1 MGDVLG
7 KVLRVLLR
15 RLLVGGRAVT
25 GSDSEELSESESE
38 SNESARQEKALGLA
52 KREVTVGNKV
62 LSVLGRVRVG
72 LVLSCLWISACLALS
87 VRSTDG
93 KEEKKDT
100 VARGID
106 QETEGLRDSGEEH
119 RTDEEGGVGLAARAR
134 TRLGLSPSD
143 LRLGKAGEA
152 CMLVSS

>member
-1 MGDVLG
+1 MLG

-25 GSDSEELSESESE
+25 GSDSDGLSESESE
-38 SNESARQEKALGLA
+38 SDESARQEKALGLA

-87 VRSTDG
+87 VRTADG

-119 RTDEEGGVGLAARAR
+119 RTDEGGVGLAARAR

>member
-1 MGDVLG
+1 VLG

-25 GSDSEELSESESE
+25 GSDSDGLSESESE
-38 SNESARQEKALGLA
+38 SDESARQEKALGLA

-87 VRSTDG
+87 VRTADG

-119 RTDEEGGVGLAARAR
+119 RTDEGGVGLAARAR

>member
-1 MGDVLG
+1 MGE
-7 KVLRVLLR
+7 KI
-15 RLLVGGRAVT
+15 
-25 GSDSEELSESESE
+25 LS
-38 SNESARQEKALGLA
+38 
-52 KREVTVGNKV
+52 
-62 LSVLGRVRVG
+62 LSGRVRVG
-72 LVLSCLWISACLALS
+72 LVLSCLWISACLALFG
-87 VRSTDG
+87 RTTDG
-93 KEEKKDT
+93 EEEKKDT

-119 RTDEEGGVGLAARAR
+119 RTDEGGGVGLAARAR